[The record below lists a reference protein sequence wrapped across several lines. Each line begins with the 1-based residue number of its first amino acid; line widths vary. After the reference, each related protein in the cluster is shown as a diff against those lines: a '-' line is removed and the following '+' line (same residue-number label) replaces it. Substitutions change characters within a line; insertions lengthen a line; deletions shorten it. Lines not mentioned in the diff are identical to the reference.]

1 MRKTL
6 AKIISIIAI
15 SVIMLAGNS
24 ALAYTGDGYT
34 IDIPSTY
41 TSGGSNT
48 WASTASKATVNIQIL
63 ANSSGETVS
72 QSSLQETMDSL
83 KSAYSGITIEK
94 SEITKLNGMDAM
106 HFVSN
111 VSGMYIEQ
119 YAVATSSKIYVL
131 TIGAYEKSYLSSSE
145 ATSIV
150 SSFNVTGATSSSSSY
165 SNSNNNTVNNTSN
178 NTINTSN
185 TSNTSSYN
193 NSISNSLDNKS
204 ANNSV
209 DDDKDDE
216 DDDEDEKSSKKSKSS
231 KSDEDEE
238 ESNTWV
244 VVAIVA
250 GVIVFALIAIIIIV
264 AIVVSGK
271 KKQQY

>member
-6 AKIISIIAI
+6 TKIIAI
-15 SVIMLAGNS
+15 IAMSVIMLAGS
-24 ALAYTGDGYT
+24 TTLAYTGDGYT

-41 TSGGSNT
+41 TGGGANT
-48 WASTASKATVNIQIL
+48 WTSTASKAIVNVQII

-83 KSAYSGITIEK
+83 KSAYSEITIEK

-106 HFVSN
+106 HIVSN

-119 YAVATSSKIYVL
+119 YAVVTSSKIYAL
-131 TIGAYEKSYLSSSE
+131 TISAYEKSYLSSSE

-150 SSFNVTGATSSSSSY
+150 SSFKVTGATTSSS
-165 SNSNNNTVNNTSN
+165 SNSNNNTVNNTVN
-178 NTINTSN
+178 NTTNNTTNTSN
-185 TSNTSSYN
+185 TSKRDVENVI
-193 NSISNSLDNKS
+193 NSTLSNKSDNKS
-204 ANNSV
+204 TNKY
-209 DDDKDDE
+209 DDN
-216 DDDEDEKSSKKSKSS
+216 EDEKSSKKSKSS
-231 KSDEDEE
+231 KSDEDED
-238 ESNTWV
+238 ESKTWV
-244 VVAIVA
+244 IVAIVA
-250 GVIVFALIAIIIIV
+250 GAIVLVLIAIIIIV